1 MADQGE
7 NRIED
12 YALDFLGSYYAKH
25 QKKSGLLINRLV
37 PTRKGTFADA
47 LLAYQKH
54 DNSFF
59 AASLSVRRSDRLASL
74 LKTYKTKGL
83 GRLRYL
89 TAATLFCLAAFACF
103 MAGSWLAL
111 TIIPA
116 LLAVAGFY
124 LHSTLRKRYLE
135 QRLST
140 AVDELRQQPADHQ
153 WLGIQVSSLH
163 WRGNPMADY
172 LSKLCERRGIGLI
185 TVGKRARLTLRQEP
199 RKASCRRLDFLSY
212 YTSGDSLRKEL
223 GDQFMR
229 VA

>member
-12 YALDFLGSYYAKH
+12 YAIDFLGSYYAKH
-25 QKKSGLLINRLV
+25 QKKSGLLINRHV
-37 PTRKGTFADA
+37 ATQKGAFADA

-59 AASLSVRRSDRLASL
+59 AASLSVRRSDRLATL
-74 LKTYKTKGL
+74 LKSYKKKGL

-89 TAATLFCLAAFACF
+89 TAITLFSIAALACF
-103 MAGSWLAL
+103 MAGSWLA
-111 TIIPA
+111 TAVIPP

-124 LHSTLRKRYLE
+124 LHSTLKRRYLE
-135 QRLST
+135 RQLST

-153 WLGIQVSSLH
+153 WLGIRVSSLH
-163 WRGNPMADY
+163 WGGNPMADY

-199 RKASCRRLDFLSY
+199 RLANCRRQDFLSY